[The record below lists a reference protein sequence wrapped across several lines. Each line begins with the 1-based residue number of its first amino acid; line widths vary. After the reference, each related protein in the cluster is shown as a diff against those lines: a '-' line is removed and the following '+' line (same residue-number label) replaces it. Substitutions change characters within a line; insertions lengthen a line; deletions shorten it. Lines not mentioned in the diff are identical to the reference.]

1 MVSCFSGVF
10 GVKTDVMKTVVVTE
24 GDDVT
29 LHAGVSVMKD
39 DVQILWMFGRENSDT
54 LIAEIYKLKI
64 YIFDSHASVMKGKL
78 QMESQTGSLI
88 IRNISSVLSGLYKVQ
103 IINTTTKYR
112 RFNLTV
118 YARVSLPVIESSSVV
133 SVCQTSD
140 CQKSTA
146 SCIDP
151 DKSLPCEVCAVMCSA
166 DNGADV
172 SLSWFKNN
180 ERLNQTSSPDLNI
193 SLSLS
198 LEIKER
204 NNTYY
209 CVAANPVN
217 NLTTQL
223 NFQEQCQQHT
233 DLVHSCNFTEAVIRL
248 VISALVSVATVAIL
262 VYDFRS

>member
-1 MVSCFSGVF
+1 MKKVF
-10 GVKTDVMKTVVVTE
+10 VTE

-29 LHAGVSVMKD
+29 LHTGVSIMKD
-39 DVQILWMFGRENSDT
+39 DVQILWMFGRKNPDT

-64 YIFDSHASVMKGKL
+64 YIFDGHVSVMKGKL
-78 QMESQTGSLI
+78 QMDSQTGSLI
-88 IRNISSVLSGLYKVQ
+88 IRNISSVHSGLYKAQ

-112 RFNLTV
+112 RFNFTV
-118 YARVSLPVIESSSVV
+118 YAPVSLPVIASSSVV

-140 CQKSTA
+140 CQKYPA

-151 DKSLPCEVCAVMCSA
+151 DESFSCEVCAVMCSA

-180 ERLNQTSSPDLNI
+180 ERLNQTSSPDRNI

-198 LEIKER
+198 LEIQER
-204 NNTYY
+204 NNNTYY

-223 NFQEQCQQHT
+223 NFQEHCPQHT
-233 DLVHSCNFTEAVIRL
+233 NLVHSCDFTKAVIRL
-248 VISALVSVATVAIL
+248 VISALVGVATVAIL

>member
-133 SVCQTSD
+133 SVCQTS
-140 CQKSTA
+140 
-146 SCIDP
+146 
-151 DKSLPCEVCAVMCSA
+151 VMCSA